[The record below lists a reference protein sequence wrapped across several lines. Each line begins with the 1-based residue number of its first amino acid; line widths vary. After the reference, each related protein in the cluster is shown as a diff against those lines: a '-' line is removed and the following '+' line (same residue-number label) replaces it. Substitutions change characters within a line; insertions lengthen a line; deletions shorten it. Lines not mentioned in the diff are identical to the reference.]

1 MVIEKLSGT
10 FEYKS
15 NNEIRELSEQY
26 KNHPK
31 VLSAIEKIK
40 KSKIILRRIFFNL
53 ETRLAS

>member
-31 VLSAIEKIK
+31 VLSAIEKNK
-40 KSKIILRRIFFNL
+40 EK
-53 ETRLAS
+53 